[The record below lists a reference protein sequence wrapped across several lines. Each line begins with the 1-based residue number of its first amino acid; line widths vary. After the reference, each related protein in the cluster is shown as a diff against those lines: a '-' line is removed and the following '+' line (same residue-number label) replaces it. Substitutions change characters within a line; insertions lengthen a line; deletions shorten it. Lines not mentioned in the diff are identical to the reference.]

1 MKAEKP
7 FKNMNKNP
15 LRFQRTSHLQIEVS
29 P

>member
-15 LRFQRTSHLQIEVS
+15 LWFQRTSHLQIEVS